1 MTSLFK
7 CRRLYTQIPWVNV
20 PNIASRSP
28 WGFLDLIA
36 ISHFVH
42 LKYTQW
48 RHDII
53 HTFKPAKCVH
63 LKVLIHMH
71 MSVWRVCALFTFV
84 FYCDVI
90 THAWRR
96 IVRGRPCLFKAAD
109 SMHMVHIAFYDSSD
123 ITDRGRMEIDCG
135 LALGPVVG
143 IVTMHFW
150 SLWSRSCMVVWP
162 TTPPGPKRW
171 SISTIAINASLY

>member
-7 CRRLYTQIPWVNV
+7 CRRLYAQIPWVNV

-28 WGFLDLIA
+28 WGFLNLIA

-63 LKVLIHMH
+63 LKVLIHIH
-71 MSVWRVCALFTFV
+71 MSVLRGRALFTFV

-96 IVRGRPCLFKAAD
+96 
-109 SMHMVHIAFYDSSD
+109 IAFYDSSD

-135 LALGPVVG
+135 FWHWDPWLASPPCTSWAFGP
-143 IVTMHFW
+143 I
-150 SLWSRSCMVVWP
+150 RVWWCGQP
-162 TTPPGPKRW
+162 RLLVPSGGQF
-171 SISTIAINASLY
+171 LQ